1 MVLQLWFV
9 LRLFNGLF
17 NGFFNCGSAVV
28 FFNCGFIQLCFNCDF
43 NCEYLKC
50 VKQRVI
56 CVMHCAS
63 SERLQDCADQL
74 RRSNWY
80 VLLS

>member
-9 LRLFNGLF
+9 LRLFNGSSIGYF
-17 NGFFNCGSAVV
+17 
-28 FFNCGFIQLCFNCDF
+28 CDL

-50 VKQRVI
+50 VQVKCVLQRVI

-63 SERLQDCADQL
+63 SERIQDCADQL

-80 VLLS
+80 VLLN